1 MMLFFLCVLIIFLF
15 ILLIIKYSSI
25 RISIINLEIDT
36 DNKDIISDYE
46 VEVGIYFL
54 KKIRIMKFT
63 VNEKEVKKLQ
73 NSKFVKRIYNINFGR
88 GNKRLGKRFKKR
100 LQKKLQD
107 KVMLD
112 YKNFNILDFIKVLL
126 KEIKPEILKIKLN
139 LKIGVEDIMV
149 TTYAIP
155 VISTLIS
162 FILKLTVKDVDL
174 KNKRRD
180 YYYKIEPI
188 YNKNIINLR
197 LNCIINVKIV
207 HIINII
213 YIFLIKKRRS
223 DKYERASY
231 RRSYGYS
238 HE

>member
-1 MMLFFLCVLIIFLF
+1 MMLFFLCVLIIFLV
-15 ILLIIKYSSI
+15 ILLVIRYSSI

-36 DNKDIISDYE
+36 DNKDIISDYQ
-46 VEVGIYFL
+46 VEVDIYFF

-63 VNEKEVKKLQ
+63 VNEKKVKKLQ
-73 NSKFVKRIYNINFGR
+73 NSKFIKRISNINFGIVT
-88 GNKRLGKRFKKR
+88 KRLEKR
-100 LQKKLQD
+100 LQD
-107 KVMLD
+107 KVMLN
-112 YKNFNILDFIKVLL
+112 YKNFNILNFVKVLS
-126 KEIKPEILKIKLN
+126 KEIKPEILKFKLN

-155 VISTLIS
+155 IISTLIS
-162 FILKLTVKDVDL
+162 FILRLTVKDVEL

>member
-1 MMLFFLCVLIIFLF
+1 MMLFFLCVLIMFLV
-15 ILLIIKYSSI
+15 ILLVIRYSSI
-25 RISIINLEIDT
+25 RISIINLEIAT
-36 DNKDIISDYE
+36 NSKDIINDYE
-46 VEVGIYFL
+46 FEFGIYFFS
-54 KKIRIMKFT
+54 KIRIIKFT
-63 VNEKEVKKLQ
+63 INEKRIKELQ
-73 NSKFVKRIYNINFGR
+73 NSKFIKKVSKVNFEKITRKLEKRIENKILYNYKNYNI
-88 GNKRLGKRFKKR
+88 L
-100 LQKKLQD
+100 
-107 KVMLD
+107 
-112 YKNFNILDFIKVLL
+112 NIIKILL
-126 KEIKPEILKIKLN
+126 KEIKPDISKFKFD
-139 LKIGVEDIMV
+139 LKIGFEDIMI

-155 VISTLIS
+155 IISTLIS
-162 FILKLTVKDVDL
+162 FFLKLTVKDL
-174 KNKRRD
+174 NLENKKRE

>member
-1 MMLFFLCVLIIFLF
+1 MMLFFLCVLIIFLV
-15 ILLIIKYSSI
+15 ILLVIRYSSI
-25 RISIINLEIDT
+25 RISIINLDIDT
-36 DNKDIISDYE
+36 NNKDIISDYQ
-46 VEVGIYFL
+46 VEVGIYFFR
-54 KKIRIMKFT
+54 KIRIMKFT
-63 VNEKEVKKLQ
+63 VNEKKVKKLQ
-73 NSKFVKRIYNINFGR
+73 NSKFVKRMSNINFGKVT
-88 GNKRLGKRFKKR
+88 KRLEKR
-100 LQKKLQD
+100 LQD
-107 KVMLD
+107 KIMLD
-112 YKNFNILDFIKVLL
+112 YKNFNILNFVKILS
-126 KEIKPEILKIKLN
+126 KEIKPEILKFKLN
-139 LKIGVEDIMV
+139 LKIGVEDIMI
-149 TTYAIP
+149 TTYVIP
-155 VISTLIS
+155 IISTLIS
-162 FILKLTVKDVDL
+162 FILRLTVKDVNL
-174 KNKRRD
+174 KNKKRD

>member
-1 MMLFFLCVLIIFLF
+1 MMLFFLCVLIIFLV
-15 ILLIIKYSSI
+15 ILLVIRYSSI

-36 DNKDIISDYE
+36 DNKDIISDYQ
-46 VEVGIYFL
+46 VEVDIYFF

-63 VNEKEVKKLQ
+63 VNEKKVKKLQ
-73 NSKFVKRIYNINFGR
+73 NSKFIKRISNINFGR
-88 GNKRLGKRFKKR
+88 VTKRLEKR
-100 LQKKLQD
+100 LQD
-107 KVMLD
+107 KVMLN
-112 YKNFNILDFIKVLL
+112 YKNFNILNFVKVLS
-126 KEIKPEILKIKLN
+126 KEIKPEILKFKLN

-155 VISTLIS
+155 IISTLIS
-162 FILKLTVKDVDL
+162 FILRLTVKDVDL
-174 KNKRRD
+174 KNKRKD

>member
-1 MMLFFLCVLIIFLF
+1 MMLFFLCVLIIFLVIF
-15 ILLIIKYSSI
+15 VVIRYSSI

-36 DNKDIISDYE
+36 DNKDIISDYQFE
-46 VEVGIYFL
+46 IGIYFL
-54 KKIRIMKFT
+54 NKIRLIKLT
-63 VNEKEVKKLQ
+63 VNEKKIKKLQ
-73 NSKFVKRIYNINFGR
+73 NSRFIKKLYSVNFG
-88 GNKRLGKRFKKR
+88 KVTKKIE
-100 LQKKLQD
+100 KKLQNR
-107 KVMLD
+107 VIQD
-112 YKNFNILDFIKVLL
+112 YKSFNILNFIKVLL
-126 KEIKPEILKIKLN
+126 KELKLEISKFNLSFKL
-139 LKIGVEDIMV
+139 GVSDIMV
-149 TTYAIP
+149 TTYAVPI
-155 VISTLIS
+155 ISTLIS
-162 FILKLTVKDVDL
+162 FILKLTVKDINL
-174 KNKRRD
+174 RNKRKD
-180 YYYKIEPI
+180 YYYKIEPV

>member
-1 MMLFFLCVLIIFLF
+1 MMLFFLCVLIIFLV
-15 ILLIIKYSSI
+15 ILLVIRYSSI

-36 DNKDIISDYE
+36 DNKDIINDYQF
-46 VEVGIYFL
+46 EVGIYFFN
-54 KKIRIMKFT
+54 KMRIIKLT
-63 VNEKEVKKLQ
+63 INEKRIKKLQ
-73 NSKFVKRIYNINFGR
+73 NSKFVKRMCNVNFAR
-88 GNKRLGKRFKKR
+88 VTKK
-100 LQKKLQD
+100 LEKKLQD
-107 KVMLD
+107 KVIQG
-112 YKNFNILDFIKVLL
+112 YKRFNILNFIKVLL
-126 KEIKPEILKIKLN
+126 KELKPEILKFNLS
-139 LKIGVEDIMV
+139 LKIGVEDIMI
-149 TTYAIP
+149 TTYVIP
-155 VISTLIS
+155 IISTLIS
-162 FILKLTVKDVDL
+162 FILKLTVKDVNL
-174 KNKRRD
+174 KNKKRD

>member
-1 MMLFFLCVLIIFLF
+1 MMLFFLCVLIIFLVIF
-15 ILLIIKYSSI
+15 VVIRYSSI

-36 DNKDIISDYE
+36 DNKDIISDYQFE
-46 VEVGIYFL
+46 IGIYFFN
-54 KKIRIMKFT
+54 KIRIIKLT
-63 VNEKEVKKLQ
+63 VNEKK
-73 NSKFVKRIYNINFGR
+73 I
-88 GNKRLGKRFKKR
+88 
-100 LQKKLQD
+100 KKLQD
-107 KVMLD
+107 SKFIKTMCSVDFGKVTKKIEKKIQDRVIQD
-112 YKNFNILDFIKVLL
+112 YKSFNILNFIKVVL
-126 KEIKPEILKIKLN
+126 KELKLEILKFN
-139 LKIGVEDIMV
+139 LSFKFGVSDIMV
-149 TTYAIP
+149 TTYTVPI
-155 VISTLIS
+155 ISTLIS
-162 FILKLTVKDVDL
+162 FILKLTVKDINL
-174 KNKRRD
+174 KNKRKD
-180 YYYKIEPI
+180 YYYKIEPV

>member
-1 MMLFFLCVLIIFLF
+1 MMLFFLCVLIIFLVIF
-15 ILLIIKYSSI
+15 VVIRYSSI

-36 DNKDIISDYE
+36 DNKDIISDYQFE
-46 VEVGIYFL
+46 IGIYFFN
-54 KKIRIMKFT
+54 KIRIIKLT
-63 VNEKEVKKLQ
+63 VNEKK
-73 NSKFVKRIYNINFGR
+73 I
-88 GNKRLGKRFKKR
+88 
-100 LQKKLQD
+100 KKLQD
-107 KVMLD
+107 SKFIKTMCSVDFGKVTKKIEKKIQDRVIQD
-112 YKNFNILDFIKVLL
+112 YKSFNILNFIKVLL
-126 KEIKPEILKIKLN
+126 KELKLEILKFN
-139 LKIGVEDIMV
+139 LSFKFGVSDVMV
-149 TTYAIP
+149 TTYTVPI
-155 VISTLIS
+155 ISTLIS
-162 FILKLTVKDVDL
+162 FILKLTVKDINL
-174 KNKRRD
+174 KNKRKD
-180 YYYKIEPI
+180 YYYKIEPV

>member
-1 MMLFFLCVLIIFLF
+1 MMLFFLCVLIIFLVIF
-15 ILLIIKYSSI
+15 VVIRYSSI

-36 DNKDIISDYE
+36 DNKDIISNYQFE
-46 VEVGIYFL
+46 IGIYFFN
-54 KKIRIMKFT
+54 KIRIIKLT
-63 VNEKEVKKLQ
+63 VNEKK
-73 NSKFVKRIYNINFGR
+73 I
-88 GNKRLGKRFKKR
+88 
-100 LQKKLQD
+100 KKLQD
-107 KVMLD
+107 SKFIKTMCSVDFGKVTKKIEKKIQDRVIQD
-112 YKNFNILDFIKVLL
+112 YKSFNILNFIKVLL
-126 KEIKPEILKIKLN
+126 KELKLEILKFN
-139 LKIGVEDIMV
+139 LSFKFGVSDIMV
-149 TTYAIP
+149 TTYTVPI
-155 VISTLIS
+155 ISTLIS
-162 FILKLTVKDVDL
+162 FILKLTVKDINL
-174 KNKRRD
+174 KNKRKD
-180 YYYKIEPI
+180 YYYKIEPV

>member
-1 MMLFFLCVLIIFLF
+1 MMLFFLCVLIIFLV
-15 ILLIIKYSSI
+15 ILLVIRYSSI

-36 DNKDIISDYE
+36 DNKDIISDYQ
-46 VEVGIYFL
+46 VEVDIYFF

-63 VNEKEVKKLQ
+63 VNEKKVKKLQ
-73 NSKFVKRIYNINFGR
+73 NSKFVKRISNINFGR
-88 GNKRLGKRFKKR
+88 VTKRLEKR
-100 LQKKLQD
+100 LQD

-112 YKNFNILDFIKVLL
+112 YKNFNILNFVKVLS
-126 KEIKPEILKIKLN
+126 KEIKPEILKFKLN
-139 LKIGVEDIMV
+139 FKIGVEDIMV

-155 VISTLIS
+155 IISTLIS
-162 FILKLTVKDVDL
+162 FILRLTVKDVDL

>member
-1 MMLFFLCVLIIFLF
+1 MMLFFLCVLIIFLV
-15 ILLIIKYSSI
+15 ILLVIRYSSI

-36 DNKDIISDYE
+36 DNKDIISDYQ
-46 VEVGIYFL
+46 VEVDIYFF

-63 VNEKEVKKLQ
+63 VNEKKVKKLQ
-73 NSKFVKRIYNINFGR
+73 NSKFIKRISNINFGR
-88 GNKRLGKRFKKR
+88 VTKRLEKR
-100 LQKKLQD
+100 LQD

-112 YKNFNILDFIKVLL
+112 YKNFNILNFVKVLS
-126 KEIKPEILKIKLN
+126 KEIKPEILKFKLN

-155 VISTLIS
+155 IISTLIS
-162 FILKLTVKDVDL
+162 FILRLTVKDVDL

>member
-1 MMLFFLCVLIIFLF
+1 MMLFFLCVLIIFLVIF
-15 ILLIIKYSSI
+15 VVIRYSSI

-36 DNKDIISDYE
+36 DNKDIISDYQFE
-46 VEVGIYFL
+46 IGIYFFN
-54 KKIRIMKFT
+54 KIRIIKLT
-63 VNEKEVKKLQ
+63 VNEKK
-73 NSKFVKRIYNINFGR
+73 I
-88 GNKRLGKRFKKR
+88 
-100 LQKKLQD
+100 KKLQD
-107 KVMLD
+107 SKFIKTMCSVDFGKVTKKIEKKIQDRVIQD
-112 YKNFNILDFIKVLL
+112 YKSFNILNFIKVLL
-126 KEIKPEILKIKLN
+126 KELKLEILKFN
-139 LKIGVEDIMV
+139 LSFKFGVSDIMV
-149 TTYAIP
+149 TTYTVPI
-155 VISTLIS
+155 ISTLIS
-162 FILKLTVKDVDL
+162 FILKLTVKDINL
-174 KNKRRD
+174 KNKRKD
-180 YYYKIEPI
+180 YYYKIEPV

>member
-1 MMLFFLCVLIIFLF
+1 MMLFFLCVLIIFLV
-15 ILLIIKYSSI
+15 ILLLIRYSSI
-25 RISIINLEIDT
+25 RISIINLEINT
-36 DNKDIISDYE
+36 ENKDIINDYE
-46 VEVGIYFL
+46 FEMGIYFFYKMRIIKL
-54 KKIRIMKFT
+54 TINEKKI
-63 VNEKEVKKLQ
+63 KKLQ
-73 NSKFVKRIYNINFGR
+73 NSKFI
-88 GNKRLGKRFKKR
+88 KKMCNVNLER
-100 LQKKLQD
+100 VTKKIEKKLQD
-107 KVMLD
+107 KVIQD
-112 YKNFNILDFIKVLL
+112 YKNFNILNFIKVLL
-126 KEIKPEILKIKLN
+126 KELKPEILKFNLN
-139 LKIGVEDIMV
+139 FKIGVQDIMI

-155 VISTLIS
+155 IISTLIS
-162 FILKLTVKDVDL
+162 FILKLTVKDVNS
-174 KNKRRD
+174 KNKKRD

-231 RRSYGYS
+231 RRTYGYS

>member
-1 MMLFFLCVLIIFLF
+1 MMLFFLCVLIIFLV
-15 ILLIIKYSSI
+15 ILLVIRYSSI

-36 DNKDIISDYE
+36 DNKDIISDYQ
-46 VEVGIYFL
+46 VEVDIYFF

-63 VNEKEVKKLQ
+63 VNEKKVKKLQ
-73 NSKFVKRIYNINFGR
+73 NSKFIKRISNINFGR
-88 GNKRLGKRFKKR
+88 VTKRLEKR
-100 LQKKLQD
+100 LQD

-112 YKNFNILDFIKVLL
+112 YKNFNILNFVKVLS
-126 KEIKPEILKIKLN
+126 KEIKPEILKFKLN

-155 VISTLIS
+155 IISTLIS
-162 FILKLTVKDVDL
+162 FILRLTVKDVDL
-174 KNKRRD
+174 KNKRKD

>member
-1 MMLFFLCVLIIFLF
+1 MMLFFLCVLIIFLV
-15 ILLIIKYSSI
+15 ILLVIRYSSI

-36 DNKDIISDYE
+36 DNKDIISDYQ
-46 VEVGIYFL
+46 VEVDIYFL

-63 VNEKEVKKLQ
+63 VNEKKVKKLQ
-73 NSKFVKRIYNINFGR
+73 NSKFIKRISNINFGR
-88 GNKRLGKRFKKR
+88 VTKRLEKR
-100 LQKKLQD
+100 LQD

-112 YKNFNILDFIKVLL
+112 YKNFNILNFVKVLS
-126 KEIKPEILKIKLN
+126 KEIKPEILKFKLN

-155 VISTLIS
+155 IISTLIS
-162 FILKLTVKDVDL
+162 FILRLTVKDVEL

>member
-1 MMLFFLCVLIIFLF
+1 MMLFFLCVLIIFLV
-15 ILLIIKYSSI
+15 ILLVIRYSSI

-36 DNKDIISDYE
+36 DNKDIISDYQI
-46 VEVGIYFL
+46 EVGIYFL

-63 VNEKEVKKLQ
+63 VNEKKVKRLQ
-73 NSKFVKRIYNINFGR
+73 NSKFVKRISNINFGR
-88 GNKRLGKRFKKR
+88 VTKRLEKR
-100 LQKKLQD
+100 LKD
-107 KVMLD
+107 KVMLN
-112 YKNFNILDFIKVLL
+112 YKNFNILKFVKVLS
-126 KEIKPEILKIKLN
+126 KEIKPEILKFKLN
-139 LKIGVEDIMV
+139 FKIGIEDIMA
-149 TTYAIP
+149 TTYVIP
-155 VISTLIS
+155 IISTLIS
-162 FILKLTVKDVDL
+162 FILRLTVKDVKL
-174 KNKRRD
+174 KNKKRE

>member
-1 MMLFFLCVLIIFLF
+1 MMLFFLCVLIIFLV
-15 ILLIIKYSSI
+15 ILLVIRYSSI

-36 DNKDIISDYE
+36 DNKDIISDYQI
-46 VEVGIYFL
+46 EVGIYFF

-63 VNEKEVKKLQ
+63 VNEKKVKKLQ
-73 NSKFVKRIYNINFGR
+73 NSKFVKRISNINLGR
-88 GNKRLGKRFKKR
+88 VTKRLEKR
-100 LQKKLQD
+100 LKD

-112 YKNFNILDFIKVLL
+112 YKNFNILNFVKVLS
-126 KEIKPEILKIKLN
+126 KEIKPEILKFKLN
-139 LKIGVEDIMV
+139 LKIGIEDIMV
-149 TTYAIP
+149 TTYVIP
-155 VISTLIS
+155 IISTLIS
-162 FILKLTVKDVDL
+162 FILRLTVKDVKF
-174 KNKRRD
+174 KNKKRE

-197 LNCIINVKIV
+197 LSCIINVKIV